1 MKKLLTIRIGLET
14 ENTAKNMK
22 QCKQESQVKQQYFF
36 LYKHFIEQLSRVLKK
51 QPRELNKNKEN

>member
-22 QCKQESQVKQQYFF
+22 QCKQKSQVKQQYFF
-36 LYKHFIEQLSRVLKK
+36 LYKHFIEQLSGVLKK